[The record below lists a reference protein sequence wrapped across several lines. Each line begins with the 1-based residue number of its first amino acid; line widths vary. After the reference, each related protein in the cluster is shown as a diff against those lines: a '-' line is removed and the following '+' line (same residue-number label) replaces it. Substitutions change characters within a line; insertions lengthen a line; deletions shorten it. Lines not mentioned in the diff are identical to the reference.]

1 MSDEKSSTS
10 EDPKNPERQ
19 EMRAFWEGHSKH
31 ATLEY
36 MLLDEKAVELT
47 LPDREEVLSLVPD
60 FQGQR
65 VLELAA
71 GIGRF
76 TGTIADKAGHLEVVE
91 FMENFMKANEKVNG
105 HRKNVS
111 FVQKDAT
118 TLEYNEE
125 SFDLIFSCWMLMY
138 FTDAEVRSFALN
150 ALKWLEVGGHLFFR
164 ESCFCKCGNVKM
176 NSNPSQYREPLFY
189 FSTFSSI
196 SLPAPNG
203 GRYRFEL
210 VRSKNIETYVTI
222 KGNKGQIS
230 WLWQKVWTGNGHG
243 ESFQEFLDSHQ
254 YTLNGILRY
263 ERIFGHGYISTGG
276 PVTTEEFVSQ
286 LNLKPGHKVLDIG
299 CGIGGGDFYIAE
311 KYGAE
316 VHGIDLSVNMI
327 SIALERAMTV
337 PDNVKVHFDIC
348 DATCVDFPA
357 NSFDVVY
364 SRDTI
369 LHIKDKLA
377 LFKRLHRWLRP
388 GGTLMISDYCCKSGP
403 WSDRF
408 TSYVK
413 QRRSTLLSVE
423 DYGKTLKE
431 AGFADVNAQDRT
443 EQFTA
448 ILKEELDRF
457 TKEKGNFLQDFSEED
472 YTSVVS
478 TWESKL
484 VQCREG
490 DQRWGLFIARKA

>member
-91 FMENFMKANEKVNG
+91 FMENFIKANKETNG
-105 HRKNVS
+105 HRKNVN
-111 FVQKDAT
+111 FVQKDVT
-118 TLEYNEE
+118 TLEYSDN
-125 SFDLIFSCWMLMY
+125 SFDLIFSCWILMY
-138 FTDAEVRSFALN
+138 LTDPEVSAFAAN
-150 ALKWLEVGGHLFFR
+150 ALKWLEVGGHFFFR
-164 ESCFCKCGNVKM
+164 ESCFWQSGNIKRQ
-176 NSNPSQYREPLFY
+176 NDPSQYRQPWFY
-189 FSTFSSI
+189 FFTFSSI
-196 SLPAPNG
+196 SIPAPNG

-210 VRSKNIETYVTI
+210 VRSKNIETYVTL
-222 KGNKGQIS
+222 KGHKGQIS
-230 WLWQKVWTGNGHG
+230 WLWKKVWTGSGHG
-243 ESFQEFLDSHQ
+243 ESFQEFLDSRL
-254 YTLNGILRY
+254 YTLNKILRY
-263 ERIFGHGYISTGG
+263 ERIFGYGYCSTGG

-286 LNLKPGHKVLDIG
+286 IDLKTGQKVLDIG
-299 CGIGGGDFYIAE
+299 CGTGGGDFYMAE

-327 SIALERAMTV
+327 SIALERAVML
-337 PDNVKVHFDIC
+337 PNSIKISFDIC
-348 DATCVDFPA
+348 DITLTDLPE
-357 NSFDVVY
+357 NSFDVIY
-364 SRDTI
+364 SRDSI
-369 LHIKDKLA
+369 LHIKEKLP
-377 LFKRLHRWLRP
+377 LFKSLHRWLRP

-413 QRRSTLLSVE
+413 QQGFTLLSVE